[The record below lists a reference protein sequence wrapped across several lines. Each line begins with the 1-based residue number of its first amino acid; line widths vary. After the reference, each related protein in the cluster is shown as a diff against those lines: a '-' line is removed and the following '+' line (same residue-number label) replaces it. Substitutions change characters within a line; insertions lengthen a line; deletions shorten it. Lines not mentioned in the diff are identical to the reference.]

1 MKTTHALSCLSS
13 LLVLPLFAVLGC
25 AVADGGTIDDESADD
40 AVSPRNASGAATQ
53 SVNSGHGINYHD
65 GPIMSGHVKIYYVLY
80 GNWSSTDRT
89 IVENFADDV
98 GGSPNYN
105 INTLYDDSSG

>member
-1 MKTTHALSCLSS
+1 MKEPSMKTTLAVSRLSS

-40 AVSPRNASGAATQ
+40 DSAAVQPSGMTMRRDDARSPRNESGAATQ
-53 SVNSGHGINYHD
+53 SVNSGHGIDYH
-65 GPIMSGHVKIYYVLY
+65 GGSIMSGHVKIYYVLY

-89 IVENFADDV
+89 IVE
-98 GGSPNYN
+98 
-105 INTLYDDSSG
+105 